1 MMSDREYL
9 EYIELKKLL
18 RRVERLDQ
26 EYEMK
31 SPSVI
36 KKFELNLII
45 ESCEALKSLLN

>member
-1 MMSDREYL
+1 MSDRENL
-9 EYIELKKLL
+9 EYIELKRLI

-31 SPSVI
+31 SPSII

-45 ESCEALKSLLN
+45 EACEALKSLLS

>member
-9 EYIELKKLL
+9 ESIELKKLL

-45 ESCEALKSLLN
+45 EACEALKSLLN